1 MMDEVDVKI
10 LKELVKNSRQ
20 SFREIAKKL
29 DMAVGTVVNR
39 VRNLEKTG
47 VIKGYSVV
55 VDHEKLGYEL
65 TAIIEVTVAKGK
77 LLEVDEKV
85 AKEPTVCAVYDTT
98 GVTDAIVIAKF
109 KTREDLSKFVK
120 NLLSNPYVER
130 TNTHIVLTTVKE
142 DYGIL

>member
-1 MMDEVDVKI
+1 MDEVDVKI